1 MILGRLHTF
10 DAFTSRNFRFLWTAH
25 AIFSAAFWLHFVVVG
40 WLSYEISESPLI
52 SALVLGIDA
61 LPVLIGAPFGGLLS
75 DKYNKKILLTLTY
88 CYLFIVLS
96 CYSVVILYGFA
107 ETWNVLLFVF
117 LVGMSWIVIDPARM
131 ALIASVSLRSNLQ
144 NAFSLDWL
152 GFSLMRLITPASGG
166 LAIAIWGPGPIFVV
180 CSLLMGSAAI
190 FISLVERDSDVASRN
205 IERPVGTV
213 MGDLKSGISQL
224 TVNNLTVGITLISLI
239 LILFTIPFV
248 GGLAPVYAKEI
259 YNVGPEGLGL
269 MMSSAGLGS
278 VIGTFILATSGE
290 IRKPGKILILLVICL
305 LVLMVLLGI
314 NDNFFLSLAIFFCSS
329 ACTFPFLSIS
339 SSTIQSVIPANY
351 RGRVNG
357 IYTSTWGIMPVG
369 SLMSGLLADRYGVQ
383 VSTIFGALIAFIWLM
398 TGIRFFKQMWN
409 NQLDSDRE

>member
-10 DAFTSRNFRFLWTAH
+10 DAFASRNFRFLWTAH

-40 WLSYEISESPLI
+40 WLSYEISGSPLI
-52 SALVLGIDA
+52 SALVLGVDA

-96 CYSVVILYGFA
+96 CYAVVILYGFA

-131 ALIASVSLRSNLQ
+131 ALIASVSSRSNLQ

-152 GFSLMRLITPASGG
+152 GFSLMRLLTPATGG
-166 LAIAIWGPGPIFVV
+166 LAIAIWGAGPIFVV
-180 CSLLMGSAAI
+180 CSLLMASAAI
-190 FISLVERDSDVASRN
+190 FISLVETDSDSESRN
-205 IERPVGTV
+205 IERPIGTV

-224 TVNNLTVGITLISLI
+224 TGNNLTLGITLISLI

-248 GGLAPVYAKEI
+248 SGLAPVYAKEI
-259 YNVGPEGLGL
+259 YNVGPGGLGL

-290 IRKPGKILILLVICL
+290 IKKPGKILILLVICL
-305 LVLMVLLGI
+305 LILMVLLGI
-314 NDNFFLSLAIFFCSS
+314 NNNFFLSLGIFFCSS

-339 SSTIQSVIPANY
+339 SSTLQSLVPANY

-357 IYTSTWGIMPVG
+357 IYTSTWGIMPAG

-383 VSTIFGALIAFIWLM
+383 ISTIFGALVAFTGLIAGM
-398 TGIRFFKQMWN
+398 SFFKRMWN
-409 NQLDSDRE
+409 NQLDSERE